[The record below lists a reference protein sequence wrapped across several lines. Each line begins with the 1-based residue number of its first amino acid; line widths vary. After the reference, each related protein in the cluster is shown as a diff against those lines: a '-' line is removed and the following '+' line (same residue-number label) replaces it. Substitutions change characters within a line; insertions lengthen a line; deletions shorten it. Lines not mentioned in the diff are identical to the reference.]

1 MRTQVHIA
9 MMWKPLFRYSEA
21 ACKEAIARKQ
31 VKKEDTATTIWQC
44 DVIKG
49 KRFCVAGEREM
60 FDYLCR
66 EQQKSVGD
74 LSWYEF
80 ITPTG
85 PGFPIWDVDWYIKDE
100 QGNWHCAAWA
110 TAKRKQFLV
119 RFFDAE
125 QEVSTKWAPK

>member
-1 MRTQVHIA
+1 MHTQVHEA
-9 MMWKPLFRYSEA
+9 MPWKPLLQYSEA

-60 FDYLCR
+60 FEYLRR

-80 ITPTG
+80 ITPMEL
-85 PGFPIWDVDWYIKDE
+85 GFPV
-100 QGNWHCAAWA
+100 
-110 TAKRKQFLV
+110 
-119 RFFDAE
+119 
-125 QEVSTKWAPK
+125 